1 MAKFFYNPEDPK
13 TYERFRLPNSSFHR
27 DKYARMMRRIP
38 RDSKQ
43 RVLEIGAGTG
53 IYTKFLVKDFNTVVA
68 TDADADMCRQTKTLV
83 PEAEAQVA
91 DACHLPFKDRSFDG
105 VFGVSILHHVPDR
118 VQAFREVARVLKP
131 GGWFAFCEPNALN
144 PFSLLVQTYFREP
157 ALTFNGMRRDAR
169 KAGLFVSDGGE
180 ILFRSP
186 RVSPVTD
193 RIPGWKFVERAVE
206 LVHLGVSVYVSGR
219 K

>member
-1 MAKFFYNPEDPK
+1 MPKLFYDPEDPK
-13 TYERFRLPNSSFHR
+13 TYEQFRKPDSSFHR

-38 RDSKQ
+38 CDAKQ

-53 IYTKFLVKDFNTVVA
+53 IYTKFLVKDFNSVIA
-68 TDADADMCRQTKTLV
+68 TDFDADMCKQGKKFI
-83 PEAEAQVA
+83 PDAEWKIA
-91 DACHLPFKDRSFDG
+91 DACNLPFPDRSFDG

-169 KAGLFVSDGGE
+169 KAGLLVSDGGE

-186 RVSPVTD
+186 RVSPITD
-193 RIPGWKFVERAVE
+193 RIPGWKLVERGVE